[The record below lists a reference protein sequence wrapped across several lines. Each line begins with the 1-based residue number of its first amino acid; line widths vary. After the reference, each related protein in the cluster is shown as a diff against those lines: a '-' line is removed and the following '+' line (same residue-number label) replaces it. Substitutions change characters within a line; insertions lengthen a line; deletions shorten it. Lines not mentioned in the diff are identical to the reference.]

1 MLTVYS
7 SPLRRS
13 QRTLRAFD
21 IAFSNA
27 HDRLPERAEK
37 EPLRPAY
44 ARLAR
49 VKRRIE
55 RLEAAA
61 GFGAGA
67 AAAPQLA
74 GDAAAQADSVVMR
87 ITSTLAGGRR
97 VMC

>member
-1 MLTVYS
+1 M
-7 SPLRRS
+7 

-21 IAFSNA
+21 VAFSNT
-27 HDRLPERAEK
+27 HGRLPERAEK

-55 RLEAAA
+55 RLEAT
-61 GFGAGA
+61 GAGVGAASA
-67 AAAPQLA
+67 AAAAALQLPQSGVA
-74 GDAAAQADSVVMR
+74 ASVAAAHAETVVR

-97 VMC
+97 MVC